1 MQTVLQSIFDL
12 NQTSYWYPLIWIFA
26 AGLVLYKMPKKTEF
40 VGGQPVQRWYW
51 FTALL
56 LVLPYILWA
65 GYRNNF
71 IDTRTYIQTFN
82 SVPSS
87 VSLIPAYLEVNDKDR
102 GFSVLMII
110 FKSLGVRTYRSFFMI
125 IAVFQMV
132 CLVYTLRRY
141 SENFWISMFLFVAST
156 DYLSWMQNGI
166 RQFIAVTM
174 IFASFGLMLRRK
186 YVLFTLIVLLA
197 STIHGSALLML
208 PFAYVMSGPA
218 LNRKTLLMIF
228 GVALL
233 VPFIDSLMPMLESVL
248 ADTQYDDIMTNDIWT
263 NDDGTNLIRV
273 LVYSMPALVALLGRN
288 YIRDNRDPA
297 VNACI
302 NASMITTAMY
312 LVSSVT
318 SGIYIGRIPIYT
330 TLHGYM
336 VLPWLIDQIFEKQSA
351 RLIKVLMVVFY
362 LAFHYYQMEIIWG
375 LVNQ

>member
-362 LAFHYYQMEIIWG
+362 LAVHYYQMEINWG
-375 LVNQ
+375 LLHQ

>member
-375 LVNQ
+375 LLNQ